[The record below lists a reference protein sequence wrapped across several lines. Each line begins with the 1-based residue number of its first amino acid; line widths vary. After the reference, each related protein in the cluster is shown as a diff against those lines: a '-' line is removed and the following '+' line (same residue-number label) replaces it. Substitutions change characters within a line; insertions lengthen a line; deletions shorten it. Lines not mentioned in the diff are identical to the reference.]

1 MAKKEF
7 NAQDIFFESEQAFIE
22 DRYPHRGKDPNAM
35 KGFYKFMEQKRPK
48 ETRSDKGFTNTI
60 TMPFVTDVEKRD
72 KLESQMDNTPTMGV
86 FVDTDE
92 GQIFYRSRDLEDAKN
107 DTNSR
112 E

>member
-7 NAQDIFFESEQAFIE
+7 NAQDIFFESEQASIE

-72 KLESQMDNTPTMGV
+72 KLESQMDKTPSMGV
-86 FVDTDE
+86 FVNTEE
-92 GQIFYRSRDLEDAKN
+92 GQIFYRSRDLEDKKGN
-107 DTNSR
+107 NG
-112 E
+112 

>member
-7 NAQDIFFESEQAFIE
+7 NAQDIFFESEQASIE

-48 ETRSDKGFTNTI
+48 ETRSDKGFPNTI

-72 KLESQMDNTPTMGV
+72 KLESQMDKTPTMGV
-86 FVDTDE
+86 IVDTDE
-92 GQIFYRSRDLEDAKN
+92 GQIFYRSKDFEDAKN
-107 DTNSR
+107 EINSK

>member
-1 MAKKEF
+1 MAQKEF
-7 NAQDIFFESEQAFIE
+7 NAQDIFFESEQASIE

-72 KLESQMDNTPTMGV
+72 KLESQMDKTLSMGV
-86 FVDTDE
+86 FVNTEE
-92 GQIFYRSRDLEDAKN
+92 GQIFYRSKDLEDAKK
-107 DTNSR
+107 
-112 E
+112 

>member
-7 NAQDIFFESEQAFIE
+7 NAQDIFFESEQASIE

-60 TMPFVTDVEKRD
+60 TMPFVTDVVKRD
-72 KLESQMDNTPTMGV
+72 KLESQMDKALIMGV
-86 FVDTDE
+86 FVNTDE
-92 GQIFYRSRDLEDAKN
+92 GQIFYRRKDLEDAKN
-107 DTNSR
+107 DTNSK